1 MSNDKNIQEKVP
13 CNQKQA
19 EQKPG
24 ERSCINNLKNIRN
37 LPSIPA
43 IIFEVSKLLD
53 DPMTNASDLA
63 ALISRD
69 QGMVT
74 KILTVANSPFYGL
87 TKKIS
92 TIEFA
97 IVILGFENIKNII
110 VALSMIGAL
119 RGTGKNWDRKKYWY
133 HCLAVAS
140 IAKRVAEDLGYSKS
154 GEAFTAGLLHDL
166 GIAIVQLYLNKEYN
180 EIYNLVNLKTIG
192 FLEAEAEVL
201 NSDHQQVGN
210 FLAEKWNL
218 PQPLSD
224 AILYHHNP
232 GQFSENKFL
241 VSIVHLADFLS
252 MELDFGKFEWDKDI
266 KLDFSIIDVL
276 GWGSEVYMYEF
287 IESYKETFQ
296 NKLEPIIE

>member
-1 MSNDKNIQEKVP
+1 MSENIRNNEKLQGDK
-13 CNQKQA
+13 
-19 EQKPG
+19 G
-24 ERSCINNLKNIRN
+24 LINPESVNKSYIHYLQNIRN
-37 LPSIPA
+37 LPSIPNV
-43 IIFEVSKLLD
+43 IFEVSRLLD

-110 VALSMIGAL
+110 IALSMMGAL
-119 RGTGKNWDRKKYWY
+119 KGSGKNWDRKKYWY

-140 IAKRVAEDLGYSKS
+140 MAKRLAEDLGYSKS

-166 GIAIVQLYLNKEYN
+166 GLAIIQLYLNN
-180 EIYNLVNLKTIG
+180 ESNKIYELVNSKQIN
-192 FLEAEAEVL
+192 FLEAETEIL
-201 NSDHQQVGN
+201 NGTHQEIGN

-224 AILYHHNP
+224 SILFHHNP
-232 GQFSENKFL
+232 GQSTENKFL
-241 VSIVHLADFLS
+241 VSIIHLADYLS
-252 MELDFGKFEWDKDI
+252 WELDFGKFEWDRDI

-276 GWGSEVYMYEF
+276 GWGSEVYVYEF
-287 IESYKETFQ
+287 IESYREIFQ